1 MRKFMG
7 NLTGRT
13 SKRAMKDKLRL
24 LLTEGPP
31 TLPMT
36 GLTALT
42 IVIGLTI
49 LEIVLMLP
57 VLELSE
63 RLKAWPAR
71 ASMVYVGGYLLF
83 RLIIMLSVMAG
94 DRYLPEKS
102 GEATRGRE
110 SRRESRS
117 GVEVQGEGLGKDE
130 GLVVSEV
137 APSQSKPISR
147 WFAEAALAIVIVA
160 GFRLLYD
167 LTLGAW
173 LLSIFPENEAM
184 LEAFEFLMQSPL
196 AAGFYVLILAPVFEE
211 FLFRGVLLR
220 GILFKGFSPAYAVI
234 FSAALFALVHLNM
247 LQGIHAFLLGVL
259 LGGIY
264 LKTGNFT
271 IVVLGHMVSNLIV
284 WLQG

>member
-1 MRKFMG
+1 MRKDVG
-7 NLTGRT
+7 HKGKPS
-13 SKRAMKDKLRL
+13 SKFTMKTKLRL
-24 LLTEGPP
+24 LFTEGPP

-42 IVIGLTI
+42 LVIGLTI

-94 DRYLPEKS
+94 DRYLPEQS
-102 GEATRGRE
+102 GEAKRGRASGIE
-110 SRRESRS
+110 SGIR
-117 GVEVQGEGLGKDE
+117 VEGEGLGKEE
-130 GLVVSEV
+130 GLVVSEM
-137 APSQSKPISR
+137 APSRSKPFSR
-147 WFAEAALAIVIVA
+147 WLTEAALAIAIVA
-160 GFRLLYD
+160 GFRYLYD
-167 LTLGAW
+167 LTLGVW

-220 GILFKGFSPAYAVI
+220 GILFKGFSPAYAVVI
-234 FSAALFALVHLNM
+234 SSALFALVHLNM
-247 LQGIHAFLLGVL
+247 LQGVHAFLLGAL
-259 LGGIY
+259 LGSIY

>member
-1 MRKFMG
+1 MRKD
-7 NLTGRT
+7 TGHQA
-13 SKRAMKDKLRL
+13 KQAAKFAMKTKLRF

-42 IVIGLTI
+42 LVIGLTI

-94 DRYLPEKS
+94 DRYLPERS
-102 GEATRGRE
+102 RAAEAKAKGLRE
-110 SRRESRS
+110 R
-117 GVEVQGEGLGKDE
+117 GVESEGEVEGLA
-130 GLVVSEV
+130 VSE
-137 APSQSKPISR
+137 AASSKPKPFSR
-147 WFAEAALAIVIVA
+147 WLTEAALAIAIVA

-220 GILFKGFSPAYAVI
+220 GILFKGFSPAYAI
-234 FSAALFALVHLNM
+234 LISSALFALVHLNL
-247 LQGIHAFLLGVL
+247 LQGVHAFLLGVL

-264 LKTGNFT
+264 FKTGNFT

>member
-1 MRKFMG
+1 MRKDMRHKGKPAAKF
-7 NLTGRT
+7 
-13 SKRAMKDKLRL
+13 SMKTKLRL
-24 LLTEGPP
+24 LFTEGPP

-42 IVIGLTI
+42 LVIGLTI

-94 DRYLPEKS
+94 DRYLPERS
-102 GEATRGRE
+102 GEAKRGRASGIE
-110 SRRESRS
+110 SGIRVES
-117 GVEVQGEGLGKDE
+117 EGLGKDE
-130 GLVVSEV
+130 GQVVSEV
-137 APSQSKPISR
+137 APSRSKPFSR
-147 WFAEAALAIVIVA
+147 RLIEAALAIAIVA
-160 GFRLLYD
+160 GFRFLYD
-167 LTLGAW
+167 LTLGVW

-220 GILFKGFSPAYAVI
+220 GILFKGFSPAYAVVI
-234 FSAALFALVHLNM
+234 SSALFALVHLNM
-247 LQGIHAFLLGVL
+247 LQGVHAFLLGAL

>member
-1 MRKFMG
+1 MRKDMG
-7 NLTGRT
+7 HKG
-13 SKRAMKDKLRL
+13 KPAAKFAMKTKLRL
-24 LLTEGPP
+24 LFTEGPP

-42 IVIGLTI
+42 LVIGLTI

-57 VLELSE
+57 VLELSD

-94 DRYLPEKS
+94 DRYLPERS
-102 GEATRGRE
+102 GEAKRGRTSGIE
-110 SRRESRS
+110 SGI
-117 GVEVQGEGLGKDE
+117 GVESEGLGKDE

-137 APSQSKPISR
+137 APSRSKLFSR
-147 WFAEAALAIVIVA
+147 RLIEAALAIVIVA
-160 GFRLLYD
+160 GFRFLYD
-167 LTLGAW
+167 LTLGVW

-220 GILFKGFSPAYAVI
+220 GILFKGFSPAYAVVI
-234 FSAALFALVHLNM
+234 SSALFALVHLNI
-247 LQGIHAFLLGVL
+247 LQGVHAFLLGAL

>member
-1 MRKFMG
+1 MRKDMG
-7 NLTGRT
+7 HKG
-13 SKRAMKDKLRL
+13 KPAAKFAMKTKLRL
-24 LLTEGPP
+24 LFTEGPP

-42 IVIGLTI
+42 LVIGLTI
-49 LEIVLMLP
+49 LEILLMLP

-94 DRYLPEKS
+94 DRYLPERS
-102 GEATRGRE
+102 GEAKRGRVSGIE
-110 SRRESRS
+110 SGIR
-117 GVEVQGEGLGKDE
+117 VEVVHEGLDKDE

-137 APSQSKPISR
+137 APSRPKPFSR
-147 WFAEAALAIVIVA
+147 WLTEAALAIAIVA
-160 GFRLLYD
+160 GFRFLYD

-220 GILFKGFSPAYAVI
+220 GILFKGFSPAYAIVI
-234 FSAALFALVHLNM
+234 SSVLFALVHLNM
-247 LQGIHAFLLGVL
+247 LQGVHAFLLGAL

-271 IVVLGHMVSNLIV
+271 IVVLGHMISNLIV

>member
-1 MRKFMG
+1 M
-7 NLTGRT
+7 GRT

-24 LLTEGPP
+24 LFTEGPP

-42 IVIGLTI
+42 FVIGLTI

-94 DRYLPEKS
+94 DRYLPERS
-102 GEATRGRE
+102 GAATRGRE
-110 SRRESRS
+110 NGREGRRGGGI
-117 GVEVQGEGLGKDE
+117 GVEGEGLGKDE

-220 GILFKGFSPAYAVI
+220 GILFKGFSPAYAVV

>member
-1 MRKFMG
+1 MRKDMG
-7 NLTGRT
+7 HKG
-13 SKRAMKDKLRL
+13 KPAAKFAMKTKLCL
-24 LLTEGPP
+24 LFTEGPP

-42 IVIGLTI
+42 LVIGLTI

-94 DRYLPEKS
+94 DRYLPERS
-102 GEATRGRE
+102 GEAKRGRA
-110 SRRESRS
+110 SAIGSGI
-117 GVEVQGEGLGKDE
+117 GVEGEGLGKDD

-137 APSQSKPISR
+137 APSRSKPFSR
-147 WFAEAALAIVIVA
+147 WLTEAALAIAIVA
-160 GFRLLYD
+160 GFRFLYD
-167 LTLGAW
+167 LTLGVW

-220 GILFKGFSPAYAVI
+220 GILFKGFSPAYAVVI
-234 FSAALFALVHLNM
+234 SSALFALVHLNM
-247 LQGIHAFLLGVL
+247 LQGVHAFLLGAL

>member
-1 MRKFMG
+1 
-7 NLTGRT
+7 
-13 SKRAMKDKLRL
+13 MKTKLRL
-24 LLTEGPP
+24 LFTEGPP

-42 IVIGLTI
+42 LVIGLTI

-94 DRYLPEKS
+94 DRYLPERS
-102 GEATRGRE
+102 GEAKRGRASGRE
-110 SRRESRS
+110 SGTGVEGEVWGRFGQRRRS
-117 GVEVQGEGLGKDE
+117 GCVRSGPVKVKALVPMVNRSRLGN
-130 GLVVSEV
+130 SH
-137 APSQSKPISR
+137 SR
-147 WFAEAALAIVIVA
+147 RFQV
-160 GFRLLYD
+160 LYD
-167 LTLGAW
+167 LTLGVW

-220 GILFKGFSPAYAVI
+220 GILFKGFSPAYAVVI
-234 FSAALFALVHLNM
+234 SSALFALVHLNM
-247 LQGIHAFLLGVL
+247 LQGVHAFLLGVL

-271 IVVLGHMVSNLIV
+271 IVVLGHMASNLIV
-284 WLQG
+284 AGECRGELQKNRDEIG

>member
-1 MRKFMG
+1 MRKDNGHKAAPAAKF
-7 NLTGRT
+7 
-13 SKRAMKDKLRL
+13 AMKTKLRL
-24 LLTEGPP
+24 LFTEGPP

-42 IVIGLTI
+42 LVIGLTI

-57 VLELSE
+57 VLELSD

-94 DRYLPEKS
+94 DRYLPERPGAAK
-102 GEATRGRE
+102 AKRLRE
-110 SRRESRS
+110 SGIEA
-117 GVEVQGEGLGKDE
+117 EGEGQAE
-130 GLVVSEV
+130 GLVGSEV
-137 APSQSKPISR
+137 MSTKPKPLSR
-147 WFAEAALAIVIVA
+147 WLTEAILAIAIVA
-160 GFRLLYD
+160 GFRFLYD

-184 LEAFEFLMQSPL
+184 IEAFEFLMQSPL

-220 GILFKGFSPAYAVI
+220 GILFKGFSPAYAVVI
-234 FSAALFALVHLNM
+234 SSALFALVHLNM
-247 LQGIHAFLLGVL
+247 LQGVHAFLLGTL

-271 IVVLGHMVSNLIV
+271 IVVLGHMASNLIV

>member
-24 LLTEGPP
+24 LFTEGPP

-71 ASMVYVGGYLLF
+71 ASTVYVGGYLLF

-117 GVEVQGEGLGKDE
+117 GVEVQGEGLAKDE

-147 WFAEAALAIVIVA
+147 WFAEAALAIAIVA

>member
-1 MRKFMG
+1 MRKDMG
-7 NLTGRT
+7 HQA
-13 SKRAMKDKLRL
+13 KQAAKKAMRIKLRL
-24 LLTEGPP
+24 LFTEGPP

-36 GLTALT
+36 ALTALT
-42 IVIGLTI
+42 LVIGLTI

-94 DRYLPEKS
+94 DRYLPERS
-102 GEATRGRE
+102 GAVKAKTKGLRE
-110 SRRESRS
+110 S
-117 GVEVQGEGLGKDE
+117 GVEGEGERNVD
-130 GLVVSEV
+130 GLAESEA
-137 APSQSKPISR
+137 APSKPKPFSR
-147 WFAEAALAIVIVA
+147 WLTEAALAIAIVA

-167 LTLGAW
+167 WTLGAW
-173 LLSIFPENEAM
+173 LLSIFPENEAL

-220 GILFKGFSPAYAVI
+220 GILFKGFSPVYAVVI
-234 FSAALFALVHLNM
+234 SSALFALVHLNL
-247 LQGIHAFLLGVL
+247 LQGVHAFLLGVL